1 LNLPV
6 EIYSVE
12 SVRRIDRLAISEGG
26 ISGYALMTRAAQ
38 AALEETRRKFPK
50 ARRWQV
56 ICGPGNNGG
65 DGYVLA
71 RLAGQQGIQVSVVAA
86 QSPESLSGDAR
97 TACVD
102 FAAEGG
108 TVGEWSGALD
118 SDAEL
123 LVDALFGSGLNHDVD
138 GSFADIVEAIN
149 SHAAPVVALDIPSG
163 LNGDNGAIMGHAV
176 AADLTVTFVGLKC
189 GLFLGA
195 APQCV
200 GELAFAGLGIP
211 PDCRRDVAPEL
222 RRIESS
228 QLRQALPPRAADAH
242 KGDFGHLLLIGGN
255 PGMPGAIRL
264 AGMAALR
271 CGAGRVTIATH
282 PSNVTA
288 IAAACPEL
296 MFQAIE
302 KPADLKGVLQRAD
315 TVGIGPGLGT
325 GELGSS
331 LLDLVL
337 HAGLPTVIDA
347 DALTLLA
354 ARKSRQDNWILTP
367 HPGEAGRLLARS
379 AAEVQRDRPGA
390 VRELQKRY
398 GGTVVLKGAGSL
410 VATGAG
416 PSWVCTAGN
425 PGMAAAGMGDVLTGV
440 IAALLAQRLTPE
452 TAAVC
457 GVLLHAMAGDAAAV
471 GGQRGMLASD
481 LLAELRHCV
490 NP

>member
-1 LNLPV
+1 MNLPV

-12 SVRRIDRLAISEGG
+12 SVRRIDRAAIGEGG

-38 AALEETRRKFPK
+38 AALQETRRKFPQAK
-50 ARRWQV
+50 RWQV
-56 ICGPGNNGG
+56 VCGPGNNGG

-71 RLAGQQGIQVSVVAA
+71 RLAGQQGLQVSVVAA
-86 QSPESLSGDAR
+86 ESPESLAGDAR
-97 TACVD
+97 TACLD

-108 TVGEWSGALD
+108 TVGEWAGALD
-118 SDAEL
+118 PDADL

-138 GSFADIVEAIN
+138 GSFADIVAAIN
-149 SHAAPVVALDIPSG
+149 AHAAAVVALDIPSG
-163 LNGDNGAIMGHAV
+163 LNGNNGAIMGVAV
-176 AADLTVTFVGLKC
+176 AADLTVTFVALKS

-200 GELAFAGLGIP
+200 GELACADLGIP
-211 PDCRRDVAPEL
+211 ADCRRGVAPEL
-222 RRIESS
+222 RRIEAS

-282 PSNVTA
+282 PSNVTP

-302 KPADLKGVLQRAD
+302 KAADLADALQRVD
-315 TVGIGPGLGT
+315 TLGIGPGLGT
-325 GELGSS
+325 GDLARS
-331 LLDLVL
+331 LLDLAL

-354 ARKSRQDNWILTP
+354 KQESRQENWILTP
-367 HPGEAGRLLARS
+367 HPGEAGRLLGCT

-398 GGTVVLKGAGSL
+398 GGTVVLKGAGSM
-410 VATGAG
+410 VATGTG
-416 PSWVCTAGN
+416 PAWVCTAGN

-440 IAALLAQRLTPE
+440 IAALLAQGLAPE
-452 TAAVC
+452 MAAVC
-457 GVLLHAMAGDAAAV
+457 GVLLHALAGDAAAV
-471 GGQRGMLASD
+471 SGQRGMLASD
-481 LLAELRHCV
+481 LLAELRRCV